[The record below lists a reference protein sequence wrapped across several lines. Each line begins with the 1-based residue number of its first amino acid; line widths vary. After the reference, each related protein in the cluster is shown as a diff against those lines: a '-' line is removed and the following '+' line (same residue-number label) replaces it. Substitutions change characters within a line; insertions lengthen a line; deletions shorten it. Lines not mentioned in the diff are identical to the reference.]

1 MGMLDGFMGI
11 ESRNLDLGEDQ
22 AIVIHCSHRLSVVL
36 LGSHPKNQRLY
47 HHISHQ
53 IPLNPIESPSYIPL
67 KHHVLCVKTRGFY
80 HPKPWDSPLS
90 DAWR

>member
-67 KHHVLCVKTRGFY
+67 KHHVLCKNQRFLPSKTVGFTIF
-80 HPKPWDSPLS
+80 
-90 DAWR
+90 

>member
-47 HHISHQ
+47 HHISHR

-67 KHHVLCVKTRGFY
+67 KHHVLCVKNQRFLPFKTVGFTIF
-80 HPKPWDSPLS
+80 
-90 DAWR
+90 